1 MSFLKKIGDWVGDAV
16 SAISL
21 GLIDLDDD
29 EKVKTNAEEK
39 VAQDKKDNS
48 KKRRKLYATSGGA
61 QGEEVFS
68 VGSSSRGKLFGN

>member
-1 MSFLKKIGDWVGDAV
+1 MGWFSDAIKSVVGGL
-16 SAISL
+16 SL
-21 GLIDLDDD
+21 GLIDFDD
-29 EKVKTNAEEK
+29 EKVETNAEEK

>member
-1 MSFLKKIGDWVGDAV
+1 MGWLSDAV
-16 SAISL
+16 KGLVGGLTL
-21 GLIDLDDD
+21 GLIDLDD
-29 EKVKTNAEEK
+29 EKVETNAEEK